1 MRSCLIDF
9 HDTLVYSEKAEVW
22 VAKAERACGV
32 PAQPGLAKLVQG
44 AYGRAEHLF
53 PEIERDLDPESHRL
67 ALTRTLVH
75 EGTDERLANALYD
88 TMPSTWQ
95 AFTDSH
101 DFLRRLGELGV
112 RRCLM
117 SNVGMDLRPR
127 LTELGLIDLLDEIVL
142 SCEIGAVKPDR
153 EAFAAGLKACG
164 TAPEDTVMIGDSIRH
179 DSAAAALG
187 ITTIVLGTPIGHTR
201 GLMPL
206 TRLFDPRLDTGD
218 GADGESGPDGNANA
232 PAAVAETPA

>member
-32 PAQPGLAKLVQG
+32 AAQPGLAELVPG
-44 AYGRAEHLF
+44 TYGRAEELF

-142 SCEIGAVKPDR
+142 SCEIGAVKPDP
-153 EAFAAGLKACG
+153 EAFAAGLNACG
-164 TAPEDTVMIGDSIRH
+164 ASPGDTVMIGDSIRH

-187 ITTIVLGTPIGHTR
+187 ITTIVLGSPAGHTR
-201 GLMPL
+201 GLLPL
-206 TRLFDPRLDTGD
+206 TRLFDPRLDAGD
-218 GADGESGPDGNANA
+218 GADGEAVPGGEDSGPT
-232 PAAVAETPA
+232 AASNTPA